1 MVIKMKNKILI
12 VDDAKFARTVL
23 KKGLLNGNYTNIIEA
38 GTAEEALELFEKEMP
53 ELTFLDISL
62 PDSDDLGLLQKLLN
76 IRPEAKI
83 VMCSA
88 LGQNLI
94 IRNALDKGAKD
105 FIIKPFEEKQLLEI
119 TGKQLLQ
126 Q

>member
-1 MVIKMKNKILI
+1 MNDKILI

-23 KKGLLNGNYTNIIEA
+23 KRTLANGNYTNIIEA
-38 GTAEEALELFEKEMP
+38 TNAKDALQLFAEEVP
-53 ELTFLDISL
+53 DLTFLDISL
-62 PDSDDLGLLQKLLN
+62 PDSDDLGLLEKLLTA
-76 IRPEAKI
+76 RPDAKI

-94 IRNALDKGAKD
+94 IQNALKMGAKD
-105 FIIKPFEEKQLLEI
+105 FVIKPFEEKALLEI

-126 Q
+126 